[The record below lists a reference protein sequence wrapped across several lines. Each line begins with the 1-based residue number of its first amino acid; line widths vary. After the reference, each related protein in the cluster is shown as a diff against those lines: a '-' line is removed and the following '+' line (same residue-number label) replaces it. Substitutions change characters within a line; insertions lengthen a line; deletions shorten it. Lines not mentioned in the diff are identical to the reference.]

1 MKITC
6 PSCGNHKKFLV
17 PLWVR
22 CTFRFNEDGTIS
34 ILHVKQLESLE
45 EKLAN
50 QNSFPALSCCECG
63 AEAEIDFNE
72 FESIDN
78 TQREKIALEE
88 L

>member
-1 MKITC
+1 
-6 PSCGNHKKFLV
+6 
-17 PLWVR
+17 VR

-50 QNSFPALSCCECG
+50 QNSFPALNCCECG
-63 AEAEIDFNE
+63 CEANVNFNE

-78 TQREKIALEE
+78 TKRELMALEAI
-88 L
+88 